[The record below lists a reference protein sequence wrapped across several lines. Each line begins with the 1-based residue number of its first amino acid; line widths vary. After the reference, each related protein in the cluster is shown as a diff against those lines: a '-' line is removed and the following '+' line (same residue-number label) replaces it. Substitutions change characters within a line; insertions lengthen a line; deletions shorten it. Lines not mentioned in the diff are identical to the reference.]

1 MGPPIGGGYG
11 ECAPGFLKV
20 CPEMDGACPM
30 DRMPVC
36 PAPMTMPMGRSL
48 DRMAG
53 QMGSSDG
60 CECVP
65 MVLMQ
70 MVMTQQMVGMR
81 ADTRGVEVFED
92 ESVKVGKKTC
102 ICSFSFTM
110 AGNKV
115 KKALGTCDKKCSGN
129 VKKLSLNND
138 DWSFTFGFGV
148 KKGKVKMGK
157 VTAVGGSTGG
167 GSGGSGSGGAGGS
180 GMPGGGYG
188 HSGCVCVHMPSDMGG
203 SGMPPMP
210 PTGSG
215 SGTGP
220 GGSGATPLP
229 PTGGNGT
236 GGASGDCKCGLA
248 ERRTRIVGGVETEV
262 NEWPWQAGM
271 VWSGSSS
278 VFCGA
283 TVISDEWILT
293 ASHCVDGTN
302 PAEIQVLLGEHDYW
316 DSGESSMTRMDI
328 SEIIMHGDYDSNTV
342 DQDFALLKMAR
353 KLDWSANENIRP
365 ACLPSAGAGDYD
377 QWMSTVTGWG
387 TTSSGGSTSNV
398 LLEVDVKVISNSE
411 CNGAYGGI

>member
-1 MGPPIGGGYG
+1 M
-11 ECAPGFLKV
+11 
-20 CPEMDGACPM
+20 M
-30 DRMPVC
+30 
-36 PAPMTMPMGRSL
+36 MPMGRSL
-48 DRMAG
+48 DRMVG

-102 ICSFSFTM
+102 TCSFSFTM

-148 KKGKVKMGK
+148 KKGKV
-157 VTAVGGSTGG
+157 TAVGGSTGG

-180 GMPGGGYG
+180 GMPGG
-188 HSGCVCVHMPSDMGG
+188 SGMLGG
-203 SGMPPMP
+203 SGMPRMP

-229 PTGGNGT
+229 PTGGNG
-236 GGASGDCKCGLA
+236 
-248 ERRTRIVGGVETEV
+248 
-262 NEWPWQAGM
+262 
-271 VWSGSSS
+271 
-278 VFCGA
+278 
-283 TVISDEWILT
+283 
-293 ASHCVDGTN
+293 
-302 PAEIQVLLGEHDYW
+302 
-316 DSGESSMTRMDI
+316 
-328 SEIIMHGDYDSNTV
+328 
-342 DQDFALLKMAR
+342 
-353 KLDWSANENIRP
+353 
-365 ACLPSAGAGDYD
+365 
-377 QWMSTVTGWG
+377 
-387 TTSSGGSTSNV
+387 
-398 LLEVDVKVISNSE
+398 
-411 CNGAYGGI
+411 

>member
-1 MGPPIGGGYG
+1 M
-11 ECAPGFLKV
+11 V
-20 CPEMDGACPM
+20 
-30 DRMPVC
+30 
-36 PAPMTMPMGRSL
+36 
-48 DRMAG
+48 G

-102 ICSFSFTM
+102 TCSFSFTM

-248 ERRTRIVGGVETEV
+248 QRRTRIVGGVETEV

-328 SEIIMHGDYDSNTV
+328 SEII
-342 DQDFALLKMAR
+342 
-353 KLDWSANENIRP
+353 
-365 ACLPSAGAGDYD
+365 
-377 QWMSTVTGWG
+377 
-387 TTSSGGSTSNV
+387 
-398 LLEVDVKVISNSE
+398 
-411 CNGAYGGI
+411 